1 MLHVRGVPMQGV
13 CRSKGEAGGAANS
26 PPAAHTSPKPAL
38 DIPDTKHYRKHWKSS
53 EFTSGMYNV
62 HASAQLI
69 FDECFPFQF
78 DLAKEVTEP
87 GLSSLKERKMT
98 KIFKK
103 DCELGSCD

>member
-53 EFTSGMYNV
+53 EFSSGMYNV

-69 FDECFPFQF
+69 FDEYAFPFSFVWQ
-78 DLAKEVTEP
+78 KKS
-87 GLSSLKERKMT
+87 LSLVCPVE
-98 KIFKK
+98 KK
-103 DCELGSCD
+103 DDQNIQKGLRIGLL